1 MSLPKKLPPRAPLTE
16 LVILQR
22 EVNQLFERLAELD
35 RADQPA
41 AGEWLPSIDI
51 FECHGALN
59 VVAEVP
65 GLSPDSLRVAYRDGC
80 LVVSGERRERKA
92 TPGAAFLCLERP
104 QGRFRRTIPLDIPV
118 DVPKAEATLS
128 GGLLTVVLPRVKDRR
143 GRETPIPI
151 KREGGEGE

>member
-1 MSLPKKLPPRAPLTE
+1 MSLPKKLPARAPLTE

-41 AGEWLPSIDI
+41 AGEWLPSIDVY
-51 FECHGALN
+51 ECRGALN

-65 GLSPDSLRVAYRDGC
+65 GLNHDSLRVAFRDGA
-80 LVVSGERRERKA
+80 LVISGERRERKA

-104 QGRFRRTIPLDIPV
+104 QGRFRRTVPIDIPV
-118 DVPKAEATLS
+118 DVPKSEALLS

-143 GRETPIPI
+143 GRETLIPI
-151 KREGGEGE
+151 RREDEE

>member
-1 MSLPKKLPPRAPLTE
+1 MSLPKKLPSRAPLTE

-51 FECHGALN
+51 YECHGALN

-65 GLSPDSLRVAYRDGC
+65 GLSPDSLRIVFRDGC
-80 LVVSGERRERKA
+80 LVISGERRERKA
-92 TPGAAFLCLERP
+92 TPGSAFLCLERP

-128 GGLLTVVLPRVKDRR
+128 GGLLTVLLPRVKDRR
-143 GRETPIPI
+143 GRETPISV
-151 KREGGEGE
+151 KRADGESE

>member
-1 MSLPKKLPPRAPLTE
+1 MSLPKKLPVRAPLTE

-41 AGEWLPSIDI
+41 AGEWLPSIDVY
-51 FECHGALN
+51 ECRGALN

-65 GLSPDSLRVAYRDGC
+65 GLNPDSLRVAFRDGS
-80 LVVSGERRERKA
+80 LVISGDRRERKA

-104 QGRFRRTIPLDIPV
+104 QGRFRRTVPIDIPV
-118 DVPKAEATLS
+118 DVPRSEAVLS

-143 GRETPIPI
+143 GRETLIPI
-151 KREGGEGE
+151 RREDE